1 MGLNGSKM
9 GYRIIRLKP
18 KSPASE
24 ISNVEEMLDFLLY
37 PSDNSNDSEISFDN
51 YMSNNEN
58 KEIELTFFNIA
69 SQKEHKCKF
78 IPRKWEGSDLHG
90 FVFNEEDYKDAH
102 TRVIHVLD
110 VFVGSP
116 MYNAGFQSNT
126 DYILGTTHYIFKDIQ
141 DFSEYVS
148 LHQNKSIELVVYNS
162 KEGKTKALA
171 LTPNPKW
178 GGPDHLEEI
187 LDLAIFIRCL

>member
-1 MGLNGSKM
+1 MKK
-9 GYRIIRLKP
+9 IIK
-18 KSPASE
+18 
-24 ISNVEEMLDFLLY
+24 
-37 PSDNSNDSEISFDN
+37 
-51 YMSNNEN
+51 
-58 KEIELTFFNIA
+58 T
-69 SQKEHKCKF
+69 
-78 IPRKWEGSDLHG
+78 
-90 FVFNEEDYKDAH
+90 H

-162 KEGKTKALA
+162 KEGKTRTLA

-178 GGPDHLEEI
+178 GGAGSLGGNFGFGHIHSMPIKIINKEIAEQIKDSNEQIKEKNEEKKEENKVEAKTENLEVNESDVLI
-187 LDLAIFIRCL
+187 ENKP